1 MKSKEE
7 IEQLANDYWEGCDNC
22 EENDKYFFIKG
33 FGCAYRQMQQDMAN
47 KKYTEQD
54 MIKFAFDTYY
64 QEDMAKKYTEEDVI
78 HLMFNAT
85 KWDTF
90 KEGEVGYDMS
100 LSEYIQHCLHK
111 LNKQD

>member
-1 MKSKEE
+1 MKTQEE
-7 IEQLANDYWEGCDNC
+7 IVIQAKAYAESIGNEDGISVFDYMVGYNNC
-22 EENDKYFFIKG
+22 
-33 FGCAYRQMQQDMAN
+33 QQDMV
-47 KKYTEQD
+47 D
-54 MIKFAFDTYY
+54 
-64 QEDMAKKYTEEDVI
+64 KKYTEEDVI